1 MATIPLTRSQNDPGF
16 GALTHD
22 QRSSDG
28 LALIISARSLAD
40 ISQAGFTQIRS
51 PELEQVIKMSNSKDV
66 AKSYQQVSLIQ
77 REHGKKL
84 IDHVEIHRGQLS

>member
-22 QRSSDG
+22 NQRSSDG
-28 LALIISARSLAD
+28 LALTISARSLAD

-51 PELEQVIKMSNSKDV
+51 PELEQVIKMSNSKE
-66 AKSYQQVSLIQ
+66 LQ
-77 REHGKKL
+77 RVTSKCRLFKESMEKN
-84 IDHVEIHRGQLS
+84 